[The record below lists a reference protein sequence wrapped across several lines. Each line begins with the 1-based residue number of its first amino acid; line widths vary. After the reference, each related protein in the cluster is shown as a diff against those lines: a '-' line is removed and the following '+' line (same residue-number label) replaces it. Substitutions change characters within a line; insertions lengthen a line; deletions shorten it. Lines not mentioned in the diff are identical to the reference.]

1 MKKLA
6 YSAALALTSMSVMAC
21 ASNPATHKPTTPAI
35 PTTSHSTTKTVKKEA
50 GVWIDVRSAEEYAQ
64 GHLQGALNITH
75 DTLAS
80 RIKAIEPNKNAPIH
94 LYCRSGRRAE
104 VARKTLLDMG
114 YTNVTNHG
122 GYQALYDKG
131 YR

>member
-1 MKKLA
+1 MLPISLFSIAMITIAPMAVSAHDKNSTIQTPSPILKK
-6 YSAALALTSMSVMAC
+6 
-21 ASNPATHKPTTPAI
+21 P
-35 PTTSHSTTKTVKKEA
+35 A
-50 GVWIDVRSAEEYAQ
+50 GVWIDVRSAEEYAK
-64 GHLQGALNITH
+64 GHFQSAVNVPHETIANH
-75 DTLAS
+75 
-80 RIKAIEPNKNAPIH
+80 IKMIEPNKNAPIH

-114 YTNVTNHG
+114 YTNVINHG